1 MLSSVNDVYY
11 PLGVD
16 HSAENS
22 TNAAIQQLAGL
33 LMSATEHMTASFEA
47 ACARRDLTPQQARAL
62 LGLKEKAPMRV
73 LAQHMCCDP
82 SNITGIADR
91 LEARGLVRREA
102 PQSDRR
108 VKLLALTEKGE
119 TIREALERSIFG
131 ESPIVT
137 HLTPQEREQLA
148 GLLEKVVAVNQ
159 ALSGSESDAAEDN
172 SVASELER

>member
-1 MLSSVNDVYY
+1 MLPTSTIVSRVAHTARD
-11 PLGVD
+11 
-16 HSAENS
+16 S
-22 TNAAIQQLAGL
+22 TNAAIQRLATL
-33 LMSATEHMTASFEA
+33 LMSATENMSANFEA
-47 ACARRDLTPQQARAL
+47 VCARHDLTPPQARAL
-62 LGLKEKAPMRV
+62 LGLKERAPMRA
-73 LAQHMCCDP
+73 LAQHMRCDA

-119 TIREALERSIFG
+119 RVRDALERSIFG

-148 GLLEKVVAVNQ
+148 GLLGKVVAGNE
-159 ALSGSESDAAEDN
+159 AASDDRCG
-172 SVASELER
+172 ELGDKA